1 MFIKDKDSLYAII
14 KASLNIFYP
23 LKKKQFHF
31 LLFIIFVYSIIDVL
45 SLSIIVP
52 IIYLINDT
60 GLIQQNPFLSY
71 LYQRLN
77 FQIPGHFV
85 LFLLVGLVIII
96 IFKNI
101 FRYWT
106 VKIQNKFVFSVC
118 LDLIERQMTRFYKAE
133 YLQVNSVEYLR
144 SLALAPQEFA
154 NGIMLPLALLLN
166 EVLVLIIILTAL
178 VFYYPI
184 VVLLLFIAIVP
195 VSLVLFKTAH
205 KRLLNISKVKGELE
219 NDAYRIALE
228 GINAYSDIKL
238 TGKEDYIIRSLK
250 NIFKVLYDAC
260 SKANL
265 YYSVPREII
274 EILVILTI
282 CILYAIA
289 SISFGPATN
298 KIVLLLITFS
308 TAAYRLLPSVNDIL
322 VNMVRMK
329 TSKYVLNQLSFV
341 EENIKKRDYASLRF
355 DKSIQLKD
363 INFKYPENN
372 QNTLNKINLHIN
384 KGDFIIIT
392 GESGNGKTTIAK
404 IITGFIRPDSGE
416 LLIDNIKVEHFDQ
429 IKHLIGYVTQD
440 FFLYDTSL
448 LENIAI
454 HEDSEKTDLER
465 VYAIIRS
472 TGLEELM
479 NTLPSGIYHQIGER
493 GAKLSGGQKQRIA
506 IARALYKKNQVLVLD
521 EPTGSL
527 DKENEMELLDTIY
540 NLSKNENISVV
551 IITHRINA
559 VNYFDAIYELDNG
572 ILKVR
577 IQ

>member
-1 MFIKDKDSLYAII
+1 M
-14 KASLNIFYP
+14 
-23 LKKKQFHF
+23 
-31 LLFIIFVYSIIDVL
+31 
-45 SLSIIVP
+45 
-52 IIYLINDT
+52 
-60 GLIQQNPFLSY
+60 
-71 LYQRLN
+71 
-77 FQIPGHFV
+77 
-85 LFLLVGLVIII
+85 
-96 IFKNI
+96 
-101 FRYWT
+101 
-106 VKIQNKFVFSVC
+106 
-118 LDLIERQMTRFYKAE
+118 
-133 YLQVNSVEYLR
+133 
-144 SLALAPQEFA
+144 
-154 NGIMLPLALLLN
+154 
-166 EVLVLIIILTAL
+166 
-178 VFYYPI
+178 
-184 VVLLLFIAIVP
+184 
-195 VSLVLFKTAH
+195 
-205 KRLLNISKVKGELE
+205 
-219 NDAYRIALE
+219 
-228 GINAYSDIKL
+228 
-238 TGKEDYIIRSLK
+238 
-250 NIFKVLYDAC
+250 
-260 SKANL
+260 
-265 YYSVPREII
+265 
-274 EILVILTI
+274 
-282 CILYAIA
+282 
-289 SISFGPATN
+289 
-298 KIVLLLITFS
+298 
-308 TAAYRLLPSVNDIL
+308 
-322 VNMVRMK
+322 
-329 TSKYVLNQLSFV
+329 SFV